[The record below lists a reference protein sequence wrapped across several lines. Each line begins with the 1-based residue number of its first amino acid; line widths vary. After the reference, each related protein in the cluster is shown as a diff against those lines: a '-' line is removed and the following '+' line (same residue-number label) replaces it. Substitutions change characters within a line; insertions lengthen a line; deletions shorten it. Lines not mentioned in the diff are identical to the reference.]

1 MTAQHSTDAEETPTS
16 KDGEA
21 VPKPLRGVLDE
32 PIDTKLQLLKHHA
45 DMARLL
51 AEEILEEDV
60 EALAGERHS
69 RNCPSGKSLQRWG
82 YNPGSIRIDGEK
94 VPIEIPRLR
103 DKNTEEEHT
112 LESYQAMKEAEVGQE
127 LTDSILLGLSQGDY
141 GRVAS
146 QFVEGFGLSQSSV
159 SRRFQKRA
167 QKALEEFE
175 SRSLEEE
182 NFLALWLDG
191 KHVAGEQMIICMGV
205 TEAGYKKVLGF
216 TQATTER
223 HEPIVELL
231 RGLLDRGLSF
241 EEGILC
247 VVDGGKGLR
256 KAIGEVFGKRAEIQ
270 RCQWHKRENVVSYLP
285 KADQKKWRK
294 KLQRA
299 YREPTYEA
307 AKERLTG
314 LHAELQQINRNAANS
329 LMEGLEE
336 TLTLHRLGLFEE
348 LGRSLKTT
356 NCIENLNEQV
366 ESYTSNVKRWHHSPQ
381 RHRWMALSLLEA
393 ESRMRRLTG
402 YKDLPKLKQALKDAI
417 PDRE

>member
-1 MTAQHSTDAEETPTS
+1 MTSQHSTTTEETPTS
-16 KDGEA
+16 KDQQA
-21 VPKPLRGVLDE
+21 LRDVLDG

-51 AEEILEEDV
+51 AEEILEEEV
-60 EALAGERHS
+60 EAVAGEHNS
-69 RNCPSGKSLQRWG
+69 RNCPCGRHLHRWG

-94 VPIEIPRLR
+94 VPVDIPRLR
-103 DKNTEEEHT
+103 DKDAGEEHT
-112 LESYQAMKEAEVGQE
+112 LESYQAMKEAEVSRE

-146 QFVEGFGLSQSSV
+146 QFVDGFGLSQSSV
-159 SRRFQKRA
+159 SRRFQERA

-175 SRSLEEE
+175 NRSLEEE
-182 NFLALWLDG
+182 NFLALWIDG
-191 KHVAGEQMIICMGV
+191 KHMAGEQIVVCMGV
-205 TEAGYKKVLGF
+205 TEKGYKKVLGF

-223 HEPIVELL
+223 AEPVKELFRDL
-231 RGLLDRGLSF
+231 IKRGLSF

-247 VVDGGKGLR
+247 VIDGSRGLR
-256 KAIGEVFGKRAEIQ
+256 KAIREVFSGRAEVQ
-270 RCQWHKRENVVSYLP
+270 RCQWHKRENIVSYLP
-285 KADQKKWRK
+285 KADQKTWRSR
-294 KLQRA
+294 LQRA

-307 AKERLTG
+307 AKERLAG
-314 LHAELQQINRNAANS
+314 LHAELEQINRKAASS
-329 LMEGLEE
+329 LREGLEE

-356 NCIENLNEQV
+356 NCIENLNGQV
-366 ESYTSNVKRWHHSPQ
+366 EDYTGNVKRWHHSPQ
-381 RHRWMALSLLEA
+381 RHRWMALALLEA

-402 YKDLPKLKQALKDAI
+402 YRDLPKLKQALKEAI